1 MKSLSEWWVIVMNSF
16 WTVVGFTIRNK
27 VKGKAFVITTLIIAL
42 IISIGINLPYII
54 AQFDK
59 GDKVTNIGYIQS
71 QSEQAASGTA
81 TGDSLKAYYE
91 KQENSNIV
99 MVPLED
105 KGDASAN
112 EKQLKKAI
120 DDGEIKGY
128 LEFGDMTDS
137 GFPEMTYKSE
147 KLMEFGMTESLQGAL
162 LQIRQ
167 TNVLQDAGLSA
178 EQMAQLSAP
187 IKIGTVQIYTGEG
200 SGSGNTGRT
209 PAEQGVNMGVIYV
222 MIIFLFMAIMTSGNM
237 IASEITAEK
246 SSRVM
251 EILIT
256 SVSPLKQMFGKI
268 FGMFVVVI
276 VQVTFYLA
284 VILTNIS
291 MPHNKGAL
299 GNLDIDLSLVD
310 PILLIYALLFFLTG
324 FFLFATLYAAVGSI
338 VSRTEDLGQAVM
350 PLTFV
355 SLAGFYI
362 AIFSISA
369 PDSML
374 VKVTSYIPVFSPF
387 VMLLRLG
394 LTEVPMWQTLLSFG
408 ILLVSIY
415 AAVYISAKIYRTG
428 VLMYGKRPTLKEIR
442 KAMKAYKI

>member
-1 MKSLSEWWVIVMNSF
+1 
-16 WTVVGFTIRNK
+16 
-27 VKGKAFVITTLIIAL
+27 
-42 IISIGINLPYII
+42 
-54 AQFDK
+54 
-59 GDKVTNIGYIQS
+59 
-71 QSEQAASGTA
+71 
-81 TGDSLKAYYE
+81 
-91 KQENSNIV
+91 
-99 MVPLED
+99 
-105 KGDASAN
+105 
-112 EKQLKKAI
+112 
-120 DDGEIKGY
+120 
-128 LEFGDMTDS
+128 
-137 GFPEMTYKSE
+137 
-147 KLMEFGMTESLQGAL
+147 
-162 LQIRQ
+162 
-167 TNVLQDAGLSA
+167 
-178 EQMAQLSAP
+178 
-187 IKIGTVQIYTGEG
+187 
-200 SGSGNTGRT
+200 
-209 PAEQGVNMGVIYV
+209 MGVIYV

-394 LTEVPMWQTLLSFG
+394 LTDVPMWQTLLSFG

-428 VLMYGKRPTLKEIR
+428 VLMYGKRPSLKEIR

>member
-1 MKSLSEWWVIVMNSF
+1 MNSF

-42 IISIGINLPYII
+42 VISIGINLPYII
-54 AQFDK
+54 EQFDK
-59 GDKVTNIGYIQS
+59 GDKATNVGYVQMAGEDNQS
-71 QSEQAASGTA
+71 
-81 TGDSLKAYYE
+81 TGDSLKAFYE
-91 KQENSNIV
+91 AQENPSIV
-99 MVPLED
+99 MVPFED
-105 KGDASAN
+105 KGDAAAN
-112 EKQLKKAI
+112 ETMLKKAI
-120 DDGEIKGY
+120 EDGEIKGY
-128 LEFGDMTDS
+128 LEFGTELTDN
-137 GFPEMTYKSE
+137 GFPVMTYKSE
-147 KLMEFGMTESLQGAL
+147 KLMEFSMTESLQGSL
-162 LQIRQ
+162 ILIRQ
-167 TNVLQDAGLSA
+167 ANILKDAGLSN

-187 IKIGTVQIYTGEG
+187 IKIDTVQIYTGEG
-200 SGSGNTGRT
+200 GNEGSGRT
-209 PAEQGVNMGVIYV
+209 PQEQGVNMGVVYV

-276 VQVTFYLA
+276 IQVAFYIA
-284 VILTNIS
+284 VILGNAS

-310 PILLIYALLFFLTG
+310 PLLIIYAVLFFFTG

-350 PLTFV
+350 PMTFI

-362 AIFSISA
+362 AIFSIST

-374 VKVTSYIPVFSPF
+374 VTVTSYIPLFSPF
-387 VMLLRLG
+387 TMLLRLG
-394 LTEVPMWQTLLSFG
+394 LTEVAMWETLLSFG

-415 AAVYISAKIYRTG
+415 VSVYVSAKIYRTG
-428 VLMYGKRPTLKEIR
+428 VLMYGKRPSWKEIR

>member
-1 MKSLSEWWVIVMNSF
+1 MNSF

-42 IISIGINLPYII
+42 VISIGINLPYII
-54 AQFDK
+54 EQFDK
-59 GDKVTNIGYIQS
+59 GDKATNVGYVQMAGEDNQS
-71 QSEQAASGTA
+71 
-81 TGDSLKAYYE
+81 TGDSLKAFYE
-91 KQENSNIV
+91 AQENPSIV
-99 MVPLED
+99 MVPFED
-105 KGDASAN
+105 KGDAAAN
-112 EKQLKKAI
+112 ETMLKKAI
-120 DDGEIKGY
+120 EDGEIKGY
-128 LEFGDMTDS
+128 LEFGTELTEN
-137 GFPEMTYKSE
+137 GFPVMTYKSE
-147 KLMEFGMTESLQGAL
+147 KLMEFSMTESLQGSL
-162 LQIRQ
+162 ILIRQ
-167 TNVLQDAGLSA
+167 ANILKDAGLSD

-187 IKIGTVQIYTGEG
+187 IKIDTVQIYTGEG
-200 SGSGNTGRT
+200 GYEGSGRT
-209 PAEQGVNMGVIYV
+209 PQEQGVNMGVVYV

-276 VQVTFYLA
+276 IQVAFYIA
-284 VILTNIS
+284 VILGNAS

-310 PILLIYALLFFLTG
+310 PLLIIYAVLFFFTG

-350 PLTFV
+350 PMTFI

-362 AIFSISA
+362 AIFSIST

-374 VKVTSYIPVFSPF
+374 VTVTSYIPLFSPF
-387 VMLLRLG
+387 TMLLRLG
-394 LTEVPMWQTLLSFG
+394 LTEVAMWETLLSFG

-415 AAVYISAKIYRTG
+415 VSVYVSAKIYRTG
-428 VLMYGKRPTLKEIR
+428 VLMYGKRPSWKEIR